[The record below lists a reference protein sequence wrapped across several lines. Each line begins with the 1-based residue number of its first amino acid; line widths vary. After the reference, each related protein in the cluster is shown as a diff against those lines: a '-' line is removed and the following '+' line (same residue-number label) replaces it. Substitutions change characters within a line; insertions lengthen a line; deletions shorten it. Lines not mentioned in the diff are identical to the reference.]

1 MSRGVQLYYYNYM
14 NNNYKDVIIDT
25 LKDYSAES
33 ADAKTL
39 VHLIVETIVK
49 AEMEGKPVKDNTYWG
64 TLRAIEKDPHL
75 LDLKKIEAQKT
86 SKDKVSAVF
95 DELLSYLR
103 QYEVGIKEL
112 NEISDEIKVKL

>member
-1 MSRGVQLYYYNYM
+1 MAEFRMEHDFLGDKEVPIDAYYGVQ
-14 NNNYKDVIIDT
+14 
-25 LKDYSAES
+25 
-33 ADAKTL
+33 
-39 VHLIVETIVK
+39 
-49 AEMEGKPVKDNTYWG
+49 

-112 NEISDEIKVKL
+112 NEISDKIKVKP